1 MLIDTLLKNL
11 EGITW
16 SNEFSM
22 YYVLNSRE
30 NFTTIFDL
38 FRGKVWINAEALFP
52 NKKRKRDSTP
62 QNLHQFKT
70 RTSIPGR
77 KFCPISYID
86 KLELKGYAFN
96 TAKTYIACFESF
108 INYYN
113 QYKLLEIDEFMI
125 RKYLQYLISKKFS
138 DSYINQSINSIK
150 FYYEIVEGMP
160 NRFYAIERPRKKA
173 KLPKVLSKEDII
185 NMIACTENI
194 KHKCIISLL
203 YASGLRRIE
212 LINLELRD
220 IDSKRMV
227 INIRDGKGNKDRVTI
242 LGESVIDDL
251 RKYYKLCQDN

>member
-30 NFTTIFDL
+30 IFTTIFDL

-125 RKYLQYLISKKFS
+125 RKYLQYLISKEFS
-138 DSYINQSINSIK
+138 DSAKLCWPQLNRCNDKGITLTNRGLSTLTK
-150 FYYEIVEGMP
+150 DK
-160 NRFYAIERPRKKA
+160 NRFHLLILIIGIILFSIE
-173 KLPKVLSKEDII
+173 D
-185 NMIACTENI
+185 
-194 KHKCIISLL
+194 
-203 YASGLRRIE
+203 LRRE
-212 LINLELRD
+212 NE
-220 IDSKRMV
+220 SKKERRLDR
-227 INIRDGKGNKDRVTI
+227 NRHNKNPCNHMT
-242 LGESVIDDL
+242 
-251 RKYYKLCQDN
+251 